1 MWRLAFV
8 VLIAVFL
15 VGMSLPAQAKPGN
28 GQGNDQGIGQGNS
41 QGASGKSDQA
51 PGQAKKAEPEGAV
64 APQES
69 ADAAPGKSDQAPGQ
83 QKKAESQSQ
92 GSSPGKGKSDHSEGN
107 ASTQGPHD
115 EPQPASTADK
125 NDGGANAGDCAE
137 GPKHAYCS
145 TRDGSASK
153 NGNGNGKA
161 KGKPCAGCVGKAD
174 NKNPKGQYPNGS
186 DHNAGYEC
194 DRNNGIGKS
203 NPAHTGCT
211 TGNPST
217 PPVEPPAPNPEEP
230 EKPEKPGK
238 PEKPTPPVTPPVT
251 PPGQPS
257 TPPGPPPGPP
267 GTPGN
272 PCPEDMQRED
282 GRCVPPVDVI
292 EVEPP
297 ANEDADEDVVVAA
310 PTGSGKPPTT
320 EPEVLGVEAERQ
332 SPAVVAAPAEA
343 QGLPSRGI
351 LPWTGAAGGV
361 VTSALGG
368 ITLLAAGVLLLAA
381 RRRTV

>member
-1 MWRLAFV
+1 MSRSMPVWRLAFV

-28 GQGNDQGIGQGNS
+28 GQGNSQGNS
-41 QGASGKSDQA
+41 QSRSDQA
-51 PGQAKKAEPEGAV
+51 PGQAKKAEPEGAA

-69 ADAAPGKSDQAPGQ
+69 ANAAPGKSDQAPGQ

-107 ASTQGPHD
+107 ASTQGPYD
-115 EPQPASTADK
+115 EPQPESNADK
-125 NDGGANAGDCAE
+125 NAGGANAGECVD

-153 NGNGNGKA
+153 NGNGGGKA
-161 KGKPCAGCVGKAD
+161 TGKPCAGCVGKAD

-186 DHNAGYEC
+186 DRNAGYEC

-217 PPVEPPAPNPEEP
+217 PPVEPPAPKPEE
-230 EKPEKPGK
+230 PEKPGK
-238 PEKPTPPVTPPVT
+238 PEKPT

-257 TPPGPPPGPP
+257 TPPGPPPG
-267 GTPGN
+267 TPGS

-297 ANEDADEDVVVAA
+297 AHEDADEDVVVAA
-310 PTGSGKPPTT
+310 PTDSGKPPSL
-320 EPEVLGVEAERQ
+320 EPEVLGLEAERQ
-332 SPAVVAAPAEA
+332 SPAVIAAPAEA
-343 QGLPSRGI
+343 QGSPWNGI